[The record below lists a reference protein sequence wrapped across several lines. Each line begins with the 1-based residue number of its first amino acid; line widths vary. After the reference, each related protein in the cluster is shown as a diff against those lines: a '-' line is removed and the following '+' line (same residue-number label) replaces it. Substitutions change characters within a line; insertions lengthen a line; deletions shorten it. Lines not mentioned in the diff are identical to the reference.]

1 MGLGPA
7 LCVAHQV
14 LAEHVQ
20 AYDSSGS
27 YQHWWRCPVCYT
39 TDLGYTGLGDN
50 IPWKLYENNMKFW
63 KFVDGKDPGHDI

>member
-7 LCVAHQV
+7 LCVEHQV
-14 LAEHVQ
+14 LAVKHVMES
-20 AYDSSGS
+20 DRFI
-27 YQHWWRCPVCYT
+27 WRCPVCHT

-63 KFVDGKDPGHDI
+63 KFVDGKDPEHDI